1 MVKKHLGDTI
11 DIHGGGQDLMFPHH
25 ENEIAQSTC
34 ANDAP
39 YVRFWMH
46 NGFINVDNK
55 KMSKSLGNFFT
66 IRDVA
71 TAYGYEPI
79 KLFMLQSHY
88 RSPVNYSTDGIEQ
101 CVAAVARLHTSRD
114 NLDTIAPL
122 PDEERVGDLLEESE
136 AFRALL
142 HRREEEF
149 IAVMDDDLNTAGA
162 IGVLF
167 ELAKDCN
174 KYFAQPR
181 FREDIEHAAAL
192 FDRLCDV
199 LGLLYERGGED
210 SLDAAIEA
218 LIEERQAAR
227 KARDFARADAIRGEL
242 AAKGIVLE
250 DTPRGV
256 QWRRG

>member
-11 DIHGGGQDLMFPHH
+11 DIHGGGQDLMFHHH

-39 YVRFWMH
+39 YVRVWMH

-55 KMSKSLGNFFT
+55 KMSKSLNNFFT

-71 TAYGYEPI
+71 ARYGYEPI
-79 KLFMLQSHY
+79 KLFLLQSHY
-88 RSPVNYSTDGIEQ
+88 RSPINYSTDTLEQ

-114 NLDTIAPL
+114 NLDTAALL
-122 PDEERVGDLLEESE
+122 PAEERVGDLLEKSE
-136 AFRALL
+136 TFLALL
-142 HRREEEF
+142 HRREQEF
-149 IAVMDDDLNTAGA
+149 IAAMDDDLNTAEA

-174 KYFAQPR
+174 KYFSQPR
-181 FREDIEHAAAL
+181 FREDTERAAKL
-192 FDRLCDV
+192 FDQLCDV

-227 KARDFARADAIRGEL
+227 KAKDFARADAIRGEL

-250 DTPRGV
+250 DTPQGVKWHRG
-256 QWRRG
+256 

>member
-1 MVKKHLGDTI
+1 
-11 DIHGGGQDLMFPHH
+11 
-25 ENEIAQSTC
+25 
-34 ANDAP
+34 
-39 YVRFWMH
+39 
-46 NGFINVDNK
+46 
-55 KMSKSLGNFFT
+55 MSKSLGNFFT

-71 TAYGYEPI
+71 AAYGYEPI
-79 KLFMLQSHY
+79 KLFMLGSHY
-88 RSPVNYSTDGIEQ
+88 RSPVNYSTVGIEQ

-114 NLDTIAPL
+114 NLDTVASL
-122 PDEERVGDLLEESE
+122 PDAERIGDLLEESE
-136 AFRALL
+136 AFLALL
-142 HRREEEF
+142 HRREEEV

-181 FREDIEHAAAL
+181 FREDVRQAAAL
-192 FDRLCDV
+192 FDKLCDI

-227 KARDFARADAIRGEL
+227 KARNFARADAIRDEL

-250 DTPRGV
+250 DTPQGVKWHRG
-256 QWRRG
+256 